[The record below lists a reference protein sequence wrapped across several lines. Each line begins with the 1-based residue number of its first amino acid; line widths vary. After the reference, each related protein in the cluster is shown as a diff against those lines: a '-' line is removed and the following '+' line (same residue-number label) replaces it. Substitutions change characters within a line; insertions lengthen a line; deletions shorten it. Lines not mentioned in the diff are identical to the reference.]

1 MARKTF
7 RLSTLFSA
15 RCLLPDPPRYVN
27 GIIHDIGIPDGDS
40 PGLLCGGSLGLFGVK
55 LTRDTT
61 LHLRIALPDR
71 DIEVDAVVCSVHA
84 GEKPGELRYG
94 IAFINLVDDDR
105 VCLEDWLVA
114 HALEVEFPAAHGEP
128 RTCADSQFAG

>member
-40 PGLLCGGSLGLFGVK
+40 PGLLCGGSLGLFGAQ
-55 LTRDTT
+55 LARGATF
-61 LHLRIALPDR
+61 HLCIALPER
-71 DIEVDAVVCSVHA
+71 DIEVDAVICSAQA
-84 GEKPGELRYG
+84 GEKPGEMRYG
-94 IAFINLVDDDR
+94 IAFTNLAAADR

-114 HALEVEFPAAHGEP
+114 HALEVEFPAAHAE
-128 RTCADSQFAG
+128 RCTCADSRFAG